1 MSVLSCWEWK
11 TSKELAKMLLVLLHG
26 TVFSESAP
34 EYFTETGVTRI
45 SSLAGTAL
53 EYSGI

>member
-1 MSVLSCWEWK
+1 MLGME

-45 SSLAGTAL
+45 SSLAQTAL